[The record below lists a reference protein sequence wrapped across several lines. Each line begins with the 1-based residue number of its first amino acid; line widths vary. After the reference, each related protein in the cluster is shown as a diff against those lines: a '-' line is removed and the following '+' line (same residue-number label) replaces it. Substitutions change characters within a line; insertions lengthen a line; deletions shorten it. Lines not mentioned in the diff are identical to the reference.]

1 MRRRPL
7 RARPRR
13 PEERRWGS
21 LALALVLG
29 VLLGALGQRWATMTS
44 VAEPPTSVAVTGAS
58 TSTTS
63 PAATT
68 TATPAIALCPCPPP
82 PRPRAPAAQVRR
94 APLPSPKGPAP
105 TPPLT
110 DEVARYLRDSARLFA
125 RCAPS
130 TGAPLT
136 LHLELTVRPTG
147 TVDNFRIAN
156 VDPTPPDT
164 SACVEQVARGLTPP
178 ATSHAAAEVYAL
190 TLVL

>member
-1 MRRRPL
+1 M
-7 RARPRR
+7 
-13 PEERRWGS
+13 
-21 LALALVLG
+21 LACFLG
-29 VLLGALGQRWATMTS
+29 MLLGALGQRWLTETS
-44 VAEPPTSVAVTGAS
+44 DAEPPTSALSPGAS
-58 TSTTS
+58 TSSTS
-63 PAATT
+63 SMSAATT
-68 TATPAIALCPCPPP
+68 TTTPGVALCPCPPP
-82 PRPRAPAAQVRR
+82 PRPRAPVAQVRR
-94 APLPSPKGPAP
+94 APLLPPKGPAP

-110 DEVARYLRDSARLFA
+110 DEVARYLRDNARQFA

-147 TVDNFRIAN
+147 TVENFRIAN
-156 VDPTPPDT
+156 VDPTPPET